1 MFASS
6 FEGSVLRSSVGH
18 KACIKAATAPAVSF
32 RASYRLPIS
41 DEPERRSFRRDS
53 RVIGISPHQGMKYF
67 GPKYSFCIVT
77 NLNSF

>member
-1 MFASS
+1 MFTFS

-32 RASYRLPIS
+32 QASYRLPLN

-53 RVIGISPHQGMKYF
+53 RVIGISPHQG
-67 GPKYSFCIVT
+67 I
-77 NLNSF
+77 